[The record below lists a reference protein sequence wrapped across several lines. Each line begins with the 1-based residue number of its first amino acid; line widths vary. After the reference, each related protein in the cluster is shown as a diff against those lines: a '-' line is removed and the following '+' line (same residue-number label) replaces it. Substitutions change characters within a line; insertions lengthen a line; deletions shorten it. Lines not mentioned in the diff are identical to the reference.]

1 MSGTIGA
8 GKSTL
13 CENLSLARSKLPKS
27 LSWIV
32 IREPVTTNPYLED
45 FYKDPER
52 WAFAAQVFMVSHR
65 FQQALALTGA
75 PPPAS
80 TGPSERGTVFVGGT
94 VLLDRCFHEDV
105 VFAEVNHE
113 MGNISDRDFETYLHL
128 YESFCKVVAPPEVMV
143 YLRVPVSVA
152 LDRIR
157 QRGRASEQVISEE
170 YLCRLG
176 DAYERYIERQGAP
189 GAEVVVIDHR
199 VGETA
204 LEVSN
209 RTLALLPGRS
219 PPTTFHL

>member
-1 MSGTIGA
+1 MMSVVAVSGTIGA

-13 CENLSLARSKLPKS
+13 CENLSKS
-27 LSWIV
+27 TGWSV
-32 IREPVTTNPYLED
+32 IREPVTANPYLED
-45 FYKDPER
+45 FYADPER

-65 FQQALALTGA
+65 FQQALSQPRAARSGE
-75 PPPAS
+75 
-80 TGPSERGTVFVGGT
+80 G

-170 YLCRLG
+170 YLCRLEG
-176 DAYERYIERQGAP
+176 AYERYIDGHRTTRGGSGQVSQ
-189 GAEVVVIDHR
+189 VVVIDHR

-209 RTLALLPGRS
+209 RTLALLRLR
-219 PPTTFHL
+219 PPTTLHL